1 MFYDYEYNL
10 LSISGD
16 GVCHQGCSISVLP
29 IGDGHDGPGLQEV
42 SPGILEAIVLD
53 SDDVDVVLVH
63 SVV

>member
-1 MFYDYEYNL
+1 MFYYGECNL
-10 LSISGD
+10 LSISRDRVG
-16 GVCHQGCSISVLP
+16 HQGCSISVLP

-42 SPGILEAIVLD
+42 SPGILKAIVLD